1 MEKDIIKTIKL
12 NPVKVIRQSKE
23 NPYIRGLVMKRDLTK
38 SEACHIYR
46 NIFLFNLDLSLADVY
61 TKEEKDYFYKDIT
74 DTLNNYIKG
83 EVGYRDLCDATYCY
97 DEDNDYYSGISIG
110 AHLKLV
116 EYLQKHEVI

>member
-46 NIFLFNLDLSLADVY
+46 NIFLFNFLD
-61 TKEEKDYFYKDIT
+61 IRQ
-74 DTLNNYIKG
+74 N
-83 EVGYRDLCDATYCY
+83 
-97 DEDNDYYSGISIG
+97 
-110 AHLKLV
+110 
-116 EYLQKHEVI
+116 

>member
-1 MEKDIIKTIKL
+1 MGKDIIKTIKL

-38 SEACHIYR
+38 REACYIYR
-46 NIFLFNLDLSLADVY
+46 NIFLFNLDLSLEDFDS
-61 TKEEKDYFYKDIT
+61 KEERDYFYKDIT

-83 EVGYRDLCDATYCY
+83 EVEYDNLCEATYCY
-97 DEDNDYYSGISIG
+97 DEDNDYSGISIG

-116 EYLQKHEVI
+116 EYLQKCGVI